1 MTSVALATAALLAA
15 VPAPTLHSG
24 ERAWFVPGR
33 LPVGAHVVCKAGGH
47 AMRLTVPAPT
57 SARNVGSGFFT
68 GGGIGASIASRPN
81 GAVEVDCNVSQAPP
95 NRLTV
100 PYAVGRNGLGLIH
113 GPNTLARVRKLYG
126 FGTAHGNDGM
136 CRVRWPAQGLV
147 GTFASCASSSVLI
160 RATVADARWSSLN
173 GVHIGDSLARMLWQD
188 QGAVRLTADAW
199 VLGGVGRSNS
209 PRLLAYV
216 SRLGIVTALVVSER

>member
-68 GGGIGASIASRPN
+68 GGSVRASIASRPN
-81 GAVEVDCNVSQAPP
+81 GAVEVDCNASEAPP

-100 PYAVGRNGLGLIH
+100 RYAVGRNGLGLIR
-113 GPNTLARVRKLYG
+113 GTNTLARVRKLYG
-126 FGTAHGNDGM
+126 FGTAHRGAGM
-136 CRVRWPAQGLV
+136 CRVSWPAQGLV
-147 GTFASCASSSVLI
+147 GTFASCASSSVLL

-188 QGAVRLTADAW
+188 QGASRLTAGAW
-199 VLGGVGRSNS
+199 VLGGVGRKHS